1 MGHEETTSALDR
13 RVRNQAAGK
22 PLFSM
27 EDPLLLYLRVE
38 QLE

>member
-27 EDPLLLYLRVE
+27 EDALLLHLRVG